1 MSSILAYLDNN
12 GELNV
17 EGAINFLNRQYQDD
31 VGKEEFC
38 CSLLDCLTEDGEL
51 IVERYMARQ
60 TELSLYDMSLL
71 LGRGVISNGGEV
83 TPQTQRPF
91 AGRNRRSMFYQLE
104 TTSGEMRPATPKD
117 CQWYKMY
124 IEYPMVNLPK
134 FHVLFRRRFRMPY
147 AQFILLLRDA
157 EEKNWFPRW
166 NRWNSKAPLSLLLL
180 GALRYLGRGWT
191 FDDLEEQTLISTEV
205 HRNFFHEF
213 IKVGGTILY
222 DEYVG
227 APLTVEDCQSHV
239 HEFKMAGFNGCIGSS
254 DATHIAVEKCSYRLR
269 NSHLGAKQH
278 LTTRSF
284 NLTCNHRRKILSV
297 TVGMPGRWND
307 KTVVL
312 FDRFVRGIYEGDY

>member
-71 LGRGVISNGGEV
+71 LGRGVISNVGEV
-83 TPQTQRPF
+83 TPQTWRPF

-134 FHVLFRRRFRMPY
+134 FHVLFRRRFRIFKLLPQEAY
-147 AQFILLLRDA
+147 RAFRYFVPAQRIGVAF
-157 EEKNWFPRW
+157 
-166 NRWNSKAPLSLLLL
+166 SSCVPL
-180 GALRYLGRGWT
+180 
-191 FDDLEEQTLISTEV
+191 
-205 HRNFFHEF
+205 
-213 IKVGGTILY
+213 
-222 DEYVG
+222 
-227 APLTVEDCQSHV
+227 
-239 HEFKMAGFNGCIGSS
+239 
-254 DATHIAVEKCSYRLR
+254 
-269 NSHLGAKQH
+269 
-278 LTTRSF
+278 
-284 NLTCNHRRKILSV
+284 
-297 TVGMPGRWND
+297 
-307 KTVVL
+307 
-312 FDRFVRGIYEGDY
+312 

>member
-31 VGKEEFC
+31 VGKEECC

-134 FHVLFRRRFRMPY
+134 FHVLFRHRFRMPY

-166 NRWNSKAPLSLLLL
+166 NRWNSKAPLSLFL
-180 GALRYLGRGWT
+180 
-191 FDDLEEQTLISTEV
+191 Q
-205 HRNFFHEF
+205 N
-213 IKVGGTILY
+213 
-222 DEYVG
+222 
-227 APLTVEDCQSHV
+227 
-239 HEFKMAGFNGCIGSS
+239 
-254 DATHIAVEKCSYRLR
+254 
-269 NSHLGAKQH
+269 
-278 LTTRSF
+278 
-284 NLTCNHRRKILSV
+284 
-297 TVGMPGRWND
+297 
-307 KTVVL
+307 
-312 FDRFVRGIYEGDY
+312 